1 MNQKQAQRRYLKEF
15 GVAMALYAALVAA
28 SAYAGAQLEP
38 GALRT
43 ALLASPVL
51 GILLIIRSVVRQIRH
66 SDEFMRKTT
75 VEHLAVAA
83 AVTAGATFT
92 YGFLELA
99 GFPKLSMFFVWPL
112 MAVAWIAASTITY
125 LRNR

>member
-1 MNQKQAQRRYLKEF
+1 MNRKQAQRRYLKEF

-28 SAYAGAQLEP
+28 SVYAAAQLAP
-38 GALRT
+38 GAVRT
-43 ALLASPVL
+43 ALLASPAL
-51 GILLIIRSVVRQIRH
+51 GILLIIRAVVRQIRH

-75 VEHLAVAA
+75 VEHLAIAA

-112 MAVAWIAASTITY
+112 MGAAWIAASIITH